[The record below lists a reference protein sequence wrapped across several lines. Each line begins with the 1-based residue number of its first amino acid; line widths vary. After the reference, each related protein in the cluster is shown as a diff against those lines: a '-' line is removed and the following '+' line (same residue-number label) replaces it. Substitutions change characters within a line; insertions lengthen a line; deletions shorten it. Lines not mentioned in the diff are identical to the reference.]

1 MKNKTTLI
9 QGIIICAQ
17 SILLDAFALY
27 AGIPLLGNLWFGD
40 LYGDEKSV
48 AIFSLIIWIGV
59 SIGAS
64 IALSIGK
71 NKIIEYFSDGSSTV
85 SNYSASEPLFID
97 CPKCSEINTSKNE
110 YCFKCGALLRP
121 SQNVPGDGAESWTC
135 PKCGKS
141 NSHYIGTCGC
151 GQQKPNS

>member
-27 AGIPLLGNLWFGD
+27 ASIPLLGNLWFGD

-48 AIFSLIIWIGV
+48 AIFNLLIWIGISV
-59 SIGAS
+59 GAS

-71 NKIIEYFSDGSSTV
+71 NKIIDSFADFSSKNSST
-85 SNYSASEPLFID
+85 SAYTTN
-97 CPKCSEINTSKNE
+97 INTSPI
-110 YCFKCGALLRP
+110 FKDSNTPITTP
-121 SQNVPGDGAESWTC
+121 SAKEWKC
-135 PKCGKS
+135 PNCGKI
-141 NSHYIGTCGC
+141 NQNYTGTCGC
-151 GQQKPNS
+151 GEVKPK

>member
-1 MKNKTTLI
+1 MKNKTTLA

-48 AIFSLIIWIGV
+48 AIFILLIWLGI

-64 IALSIGK
+64 IALNIGK
-71 NKIIEYFSDGSSTV
+71 
-85 SNYSASEPLFID
+85 
-97 CPKCSEINTSKNE
+97 
-110 YCFKCGALLRP
+110 
-121 SQNVPGDGAESWTC
+121 
-135 PKCGKS
+135 
-141 NSHYIGTCGC
+141 
-151 GQQKPNS
+151 

>member
-1 MKNKTTLI
+1 MKNKTTLA

-48 AIFSLIIWIGV
+48 AIFSLLIWLGI

-64 IALSIGK
+64 IALNIGK
-71 NKIIEYFSDGSSTV
+71 KKIFNYFSYSPETNTYTANTYTPPIFKDSNTPTSTP
-85 SNYSASEPLFID
+85 SAGEW
-97 CPKCSEINTSKNE
+97 K
-110 YCFKCGALLRP
+110 
-121 SQNVPGDGAESWTC
+121 C
-135 PKCGKS
+135 PKCGKI
-141 NSHYIGTCGC
+141 NQNYIGTCGC
-151 GQQKPNS
+151 GEVKPK

>member
-48 AIFSLIIWIGV
+48 AIFNLLIWIGISV
-59 SIGAS
+59 GAS

-71 NKIIEYFSDGSSTV
+71 NKIIDSFADFSSKNSST
-85 SNYSASEPLFID
+85 SAYTTN
-97 CPKCSEINTSKNE
+97 INTSPI
-110 YCFKCGALLRP
+110 FKDSNTPITTP
-121 SQNVPGDGAESWTC
+121 SVGEWKC
-135 PKCGKS
+135 PKCGKI
-141 NSHYIGTCGC
+141 NQNYTGTCGC
-151 GQQKPNS
+151 GEVKPK

>member
-17 SILLDAFALY
+17 SILFDAFALY

-48 AIFSLIIWIGV
+48 AIFSLSIWIGV

-71 NKIIEYFSDGSSTV
+71 KKIIEYFSDTSSVVNHNSTYMTTPSTSPIFKD
-85 SNYSASEPLFID
+85 SNTPIV
-97 CPKCSEINTSKNE
+97 K
-110 YCFKCGALLRP
+110 P
-121 SQNVPGDGAESWTC
+121 SGDEWKC
-135 PKCGKS
+135 PKCGKI
-141 NSHYIGTCGC
+141 NQKYVGTCGC
-151 GQQKPNS
+151 GQLKP